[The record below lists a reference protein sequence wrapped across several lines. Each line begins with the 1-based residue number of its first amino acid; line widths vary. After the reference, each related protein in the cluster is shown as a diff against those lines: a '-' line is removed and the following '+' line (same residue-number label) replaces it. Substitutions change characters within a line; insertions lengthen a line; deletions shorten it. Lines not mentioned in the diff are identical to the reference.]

1 MSVPHPHGQ
10 SSAQAGS
17 SPRRPHA
24 IQPPTLLTA
33 TLENAHS
40 AGLGIAGHTPVSTN
54 SLSSPFSAYQHS
66 PYPLSPVGAMRGT
79 SPMAHRATT
88 SFNAAYNPQQWGPV
102 SGGPT
107 PSPSSSSR
115 TMAIRQPQITRVA
128 VLAAR
133 PVGPDGE
140 RGVLDSTGP
149 GANEL
154 SLS

>member
-10 SSAQAGS
+10 SSAQTGLY
-17 SPRRPHA
+17 PRRPHA

-40 AGLGIAGHTPVSTN
+40 AGLGITGHTPVSTN

-66 PYPLSPVGAMRGT
+66 PYPLSPAGAMRGT

-102 SGGPT
+102 SSGST
-107 PSPSSSSR
+107 SSPSSSSR
-115 TMAIRQPQITRVA
+115 TMTTRQTQTTRVA

-140 RGVLDSTGP
+140 RGVLNSIGSD
-149 GANEL
+149 ANEL
-154 SLS
+154 S